1 MPAWLT
7 TLVAEKAASA
17 KVDDLKDVLSRREGG
32 ADKHDEAHHGHAA
45 VVHLRRRGQA
55 GLALERGQ
63 ETVRLL
69 IRLTVEQR
77 QRIAE
82 HLGAE
87 GSRHRHAKRVDV
99 RHHDDGALIGD
110 VLAEANLREA
120 TPVLVLQRN
129 IRVRK
134 PPVTLGVRRHDD
146 REPAEHGVAAVPP
159 LGLGRRAEAI
169 LGD

>member
-55 GLALERGQ
+55 GLALERGK
-63 ETVRLL
+63 RPYGPHPPH
-69 IRLTVEQR
+69 RR
-77 QRIAE
+77 AASANRRAP
-82 HLGAE
+82 GAE

-120 TPVLVLQRN
+120 TQSLYCSATSAFGNHP
-129 IRVRK
+129 
-134 PPVTLGVRRHDD
+134 
-146 REPAEHGVAAVPP
+146 
-159 LGLGRRAEAI
+159 
-169 LGD
+169 